1 MIFTLAQLAERL
13 GASFDGDGSVTI
25 TGVAPIES
33 AGPGQLSFLANVK
46 YVGHLR
52 TTRAS
57 AVLMTPVTDG
67 EPLPEIAPGVTPLF
81 HSDPY
86 DAFRHALVLFHPGP
100 ERPAPGIDISAKI
113 GRRVVLGDNVSVGPY
128 CVIEDEA
135 ELRNGAAILAGSYV
149 GSKSI
154 IGEDS
159 MIGPNVT
166 VVQGCTLGKRV
177 RIHPGTVIGSDG
189 FGYARVQ
196 GKHEKIPQ
204 VGGVTIGDDVEIGSC
219 CTVDRATMGQT
230 TIGRG
235 TKIDNLVQIAHN
247 VQIGEDCIIVSQT
260 GISGSTKLGN
270 HVTLAGQ
277 VGLIGHIHIGD
288 NVIVAAQS
296 GIVKDLPPNTVWLG
310 SPASE
315 MSHQKRVIVAMNSLP
330 DALKHIRE
338 LEKRVA
344 ELEAKVGKQT

>member
-1 MIFTLAQLAERL
+1 MTFTLAQLAERI
-13 GASFDGDGSVTI
+13 GATFDGDGSVTI

-46 YVGHLR
+46 YLHHLKS
-52 TTRAS
+52 THAS
-57 AVLMTPVTDG
+57 AVLITPVTDG
-67 EPLPEIAPGVTPLF
+67 EPLPEVAVGVTLLF

-86 DAFRHALVLFHPGP
+86 DAFRRALTIFHPRP
-100 ERPAPGIDISAKI
+100 ERPAAGVDTSARI
-113 GRRVVLGDNVSVGPY
+113 GHRVVLGENVSVGPN

-135 ELRNGAAILAGSYV
+135 ELHDGAVILAGSFV
-149 GSKSI
+149 GAKSI
-154 IGEDS
+154 IGKDS

-189 FGYARVQ
+189 FGYAPVQ

-219 CTVDRATMGQT
+219 CAVDRATMGQT
-230 TIGRG
+230 VIGRG

-247 VQIGEDCIIVSQT
+247 VQIGEDCIIVAQV
-260 GISGSTKLGN
+260 GISGSTKLGH

-277 VGLIGHIHIGD
+277 AGLIGHIEIGD
-288 NVIVAAQS
+288 NVIVAAQAGVGKS
-296 GIVKDLPPNTVWLG
+296 LPPNTVWLG
-310 SPASE
+310 SPATE
-315 MSHQKRVIVAMNSLP
+315 MGHQKRVIVAMNSLP
-330 DALKHIRE
+330 DVLKHIRE
-338 LEKRVA
+338 LEKRVG
-344 ELEAKVGKQT
+344 ELEAKLKP

>member
-1 MIFTLAQLAERL
+1 MTFTLAQLAERI
-13 GASFDGDGSVTI
+13 GATFDGDGSVTI

-46 YVGHLR
+46 YIQHLK

-57 AVLMTPVTDG
+57 AVLITPVTDG
-67 EPLPEIAPGVTPLF
+67 EPLPDVAPGVTLLF

-86 DAFRHALVLFHPGP
+86 DAFRQALMLFHPRP
-100 ERPAPGIDISAKI
+100 ERPAAGVDTSARI
-113 GRRVVLGDNVSVGPY
+113 GHKVVLGENVSVGPN
-128 CVIEDEA
+128 CVIEAEA
-135 ELRNGAAILAGSYV
+135 ELHDGAVILAGSFV
-149 GSKSI
+149 GARSV

-177 RIHPGTVIGSDG
+177 RIHPGTVVGSDG
-189 FGYARVQ
+189 FGYAPVQ

-219 CTVDRATMGQT
+219 CAVDRATMGQT
-230 TIGRG
+230 VIGRG

-247 VQIGEDCIIVSQT
+247 VQIGEDCIIVAQV
-260 GISGSTKLGN
+260 GISGSTKLGH

-277 VGLIGHIHIGD
+277 AGLIGHIEIGD
-288 NVIVAAQS
+288 NVIVAAQAGVGKS
-296 GIVKDLPPNTVWLG
+296 LPPNTVWLG
-310 SPASE
+310 SPATE
-315 MSHQKRVIVAMNSLP
+315 MGHQKRVIVAMNSLP
-330 DALKHIRE
+330 DLLKHIRE
-338 LEKRVA
+338 LEKRVG
-344 ELEAKVGKQT
+344 ELEAKLKP